1 MSTRTSGSDLATT
14 LRFFLDPRAGWGA
27 KLLFLAAIVY
37 LIMPLD
43 LIPDV
48 VVVVG
53 WIDDLVALLGA
64 GTALLLALR
73 RYKAETAAMA
83 QPVRSY
89 VGQRVVDTQG
99 SEVR

>member
-1 MSTRTSGSDLATT
+1 MSSKPAGMATT
-14 LRFFLDPRAGWGA
+14 LRFFLSPKAGLGA
-27 KLLFLAAIVY
+27 KLLFVAAILYV
-37 LIMPLD
+37 IMPLD

-64 GTALLLALR
+64 GTALLLALH
-73 RYKAETAAMA
+73 RYKMEAAAMS
-83 QPVRSY
+83 QPAPVKA
-89 VGQRVVDTQG
+89 VPQVVETQG